1 MYLTEGYDI
10 LADIFCDLARQIL
23 KVLVNYA
30 FKRELQ
36 RIIRIIII
44 IYWDPILCQALNLVV
59 YTCLR
64 FFFLFFTIPVW
75 GIEYQAVQFCDP
87 SERRN
92 AQNKNQVLPDFCL
105 GEFSGHRTWV
115 QGENRST
122 GKLRSQRCESGLTE
136 VSRICARGQLRER
149 SNAGR
154 SAETCLWF
162 SSGPRCVLGCAR
174 AGQSHWGLTESRWGT
189 TEIWM
194 WLSEI
199 THSQSCWNA
208 GSSKV
213 EKCHKVQWTFK

>member
-1 MYLTEGYDI
+1 MQE
-10 LADIFCDLARQIL
+10 
-23 KVLVNYA
+23 
-30 FKRELQ
+30 
-36 RIIRIIII
+36 
-44 IYWDPILCQALNLVV
+44 P
-59 YTCLR
+59 
-64 FFFLFFTIPVW
+64 TIPVW

-122 GKLRSQRCESGLTE
+122 GKLRSQRSEFGLTE
-136 VSRICARGQLRER
+136 VSRICATGQLRER

-154 SAETCLWF
+154 SAETCLGF
-162 SSGPRCVLGCAR
+162 SSGPRCVPGCAR
-174 AGQSHWGLTESRWGT
+174 AGQNSLRLNREQMGYNWNLNVTIR
-189 TEIWM
+189 
-194 WLSEI
+194 

-213 EKCHKVQWTFK
+213 EKCHKIQWTFK